1 MTLQSFQRVHEIL
14 SGRNRRVALVVLA
27 CVLAALFFAS
37 LTFVMVQVFEKS
49 KAAQAGIGVVFLW
62 WLTRFLL
69 WAALS
74 PFVVL
79 LVRRLPIEAR
89 PGRRFVVHLAA
100 SLLFSFVHVCLHF
113 GLFYL
118 VAGPRNPFFNGFREA
133 AEVALNNYPFGVVA
147 YWVVVAIVYAASYYD
162 RYGEEQIRASQLQAE
177 LAEAQL
183 TALRMQL
190 QPHFLFNA
198 LHSLNDLVITEP
210 RAATRMIARLGD
222 FLRMTLQ
229 NTGVQCVPL
238 KQELEFLDLYLE
250 IERVRF
256 PDRLSV
262 SVKASPAVLN
272 AEVPN
277 LLLQPLVENAVRHGF
292 STQVGPG
299 RIEVNA
305 DADGGVLTITVRDH
319 GPGIHDRRSL
329 SERHGM
335 GLAITQERLRHAYG
349 KNYSFSIGNHADG
362 GAVVVCEVP
371 LRMSSGA
378 SAGEQEVI
386 DATPVESI
394 DRGRRAEG
402 PQHLAKVVGRRS

>member
-1 MTLQSFQRVHEIL
+1 MSLRFSQRARDASF
-14 SGRNRRVALVVLA
+14 RRYRRLALVVLA
-27 CVLAALFFAS
+27 CVAAATFFSS

-49 KAAQAGIGVVFLW
+49 KAEQAGIGVVFLW

-79 LVRRLPIEAR
+79 LVRRLPIETQPA
-89 PGRRFVVHLAA
+89 RRFAIHFAA
-100 SLLFSFVHVCLHF
+100 SLVFSFVHVCLHF
-113 GLFYL
+113 ALIYL
-118 VAGPRNPFFNGFREA
+118 IDGSRNLFFNGFREA

-147 YWVVVAIVYAASYYD
+147 YWVVVAIIYASSYYD

-183 TALRMQL
+183 SALRMQL
-190 QPHFLFNA
+190 QPHFLFNT
-198 LHSLNDLVITEP
+198 LHSLNDLVITDP
-210 RAATRMIARLGD
+210 KAATRMIARLGD

-238 KQELEFLDLYLE
+238 KRELEFLDSYLQ

-262 SVKASPAVLN
+262 SVKASPAVLD

-299 RIEVNA
+299 RIEVT
-305 DADGGVLTITVRDH
+305 ADGHGEVLRITVRDH
-319 GPGIHDRRSL
+319 GPGIHDGKNSSQRQ
-329 SERHGM
+329 GM

-349 KNYSFSIGNHADG
+349 KNCSFSIGNHADG
-362 GAVVVCEVP
+362 GAVVVCELP
-371 LRMSSGA
+371 LRVYSGDP
-378 SAGEQEVI
+378 AGDQEVI
-386 DATPVESI
+386 NEAPVESI
-394 DRGRRAEG
+394 NCRRRAEG
-402 PQHLAKVVGRRS
+402 SQHVTQIVGRRP